1 MFNFSFFLMSCE
13 NQEYIRKMT
22 QKSSEVL
29 HYCESEGWMKNLADQ
44 QHQELLYV
52 DHPRAEK
59 NL

>member
-1 MFNFSFFLMSCE
+1 MSCE

-52 DHPRAEK
+52 DHPKAEK